1 VQGSEVEAIVSDSDN
16 CKANPLVLCFI
27 SIPST
32 YPGRGARSTRLFSI
46 HLVVCW
52 GATDLWN

>member
-1 VQGSEVEAIVSDSDN
+1 MEAIVSDSDN
-16 CKANPLVLCFI
+16 CKANLLVLCFI
-27 SIPST
+27 GIPST